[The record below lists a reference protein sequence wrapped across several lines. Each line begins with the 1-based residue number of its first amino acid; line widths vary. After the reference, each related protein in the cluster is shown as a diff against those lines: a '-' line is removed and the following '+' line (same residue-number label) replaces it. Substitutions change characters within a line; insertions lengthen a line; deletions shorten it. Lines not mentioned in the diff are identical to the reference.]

1 MNKIKAGDIVV
12 CVESCRG
19 QVVEGKEYQ
28 VLYVSGAS
36 GQYVHVYRSDN
47 GLSGGYYS
55 SRFKLKEQPSPQPLT
70 WTMEEIGKV
79 LDHYFDFKDGS
90 SVDFILRELVVMK
103 QSQDP
108 EYPKYLELKKKFEG
122 S

>member
-1 MNKIKAGDIVV
+1 MDKFKAGDIVV

-28 VLYVSGAS
+28 VLYVSGIS
-36 GQYVHVYRSDN
+36 GQFVHVYRSDN

-55 SRFKLKEQPSPQPLT
+55 SRFKLKEQPHPQPLT
-70 WTMEEIGKV
+70 WTMEEISDACGIISNS
-79 LDHYFDFKDGS
+79 LFDIVKN
-90 SVDFILRELVVMK
+90 ELLTVK
-103 QSQDP
+103 QKQDP

-122 S
+122 N